1 MTIAEEDICFHYFYW
16 HTAGWNYRH
25 SWISFLFC
33 CLSNRV
39 LYPKSKIYL
48 FCYTEPDRQLS
59 YFSKILNFNIIYLQ
73 KTYLEIHEP
82 AYRYVM
88 DGSRHLLSKPI
99 DSYNYAQKKLNK
111 FVILVDIDFFIFDHL
126 KDLQAD
132 KVGVLFYDNNLCSNT
147 GIMTYFTKNKITEM
161 WISLYKSM
169 IAAMNLSDKKLRKKI
184 EFEAYKLNDSGFQ
197 EEMVHKLIFIK
208 FQEIV
213 SDIFYDI
220 GIENH
225 SLYQP
230 KVFINYKRTLH
241 LQQFNKHKI
250 KDCLIRTKIFKKFL
264 QLYNNKELYQ
274 YLIKYENTKLEE
286 EELNLINCLNSSF
299 EEIEE
304 INLKEH
310 FNIEKPKIFM

>member
-132 KVGVLFYDNNLCSNT
+132 KVGVLFYENNLCSNT

-250 KDCLIRTKIFKKFL
+250 RL
-264 QLYNNKELYQ
+264 
-274 YLIKYENTKLEE
+274 
-286 EELNLINCLNSSF
+286 SSSC
-299 EEIEE
+299 EIQS
-304 INLKEH
+304 
-310 FNIEKPKIFM
+310 PKTSLPVL

>member
-1 MTIAEEDICFHYFYW
+1 
-16 HTAGWNYRH
+16 
-25 SWISFLFC
+25 
-33 CLSNRV
+33 
-39 LYPKSKIYL
+39 
-48 FCYTEPDRQLS
+48 
-59 YFSKILNFNIIYLQ
+59 
-73 KTYLEIHEP
+73 
-82 AYRYVM
+82 M

-132 KVGVLFYDNNLCSNT
+132 KVGVLFYENNLCSNT